1 MAAIKSLFGLY
12 SLSNNAELSNGILLI
27 LGATD
32 FSFFPM
38 RIIIFVNEYMTN
50 EHEHEI
56 LQNFK
61 QMNVKI
67 SM

>member
-12 SLSNNAELSNGILLI
+12 GLSNNAELSNGILLI
-27 LGATD
+27 LGATN

-38 RIIIFVNEYMTN
+38 RIIIFVSEYMTN
-50 EHEHEI
+50 EHEVMKFYNI
-56 LQNFK
+56 LN
-61 QMNVKI
+61 NVKI